1 MKKGRVI
8 VALILNVLILG
19 VIGFALV
26 NRVAGFMPN
35 SVPVGFAEMVKSY
48 INDASIILFVAAL
61 LSLIGDITILAGK
74 KPNKFVN
81 VFKLIGVTGGLVITA
96 GVLAYCIPFGY
107 AKWTFNFVTDYYY
120 GLLLVLVAPVLGL
133 ISAILEGQPKLK
145 WPYAFF
151 GLIVPGVYAIAN
163 YVFAMVRIQGFE
175 WYDTY
180 HLFQWQDMT
189 GVWISVAVL
198 GSFAV
203 GSFLIAYCIVM
214 LRRIGKKQEEVPA
227 VEPVAEPTPVVE
239 EPKPEEPAPVEEP
252 KPAEPTPV
260 VEEAKPEEPAPT
272 EEPKPEEPAPMEEPK
287 PAPAQPQPSKKVL
300 VRRRRPAPVAAPRRA
315 VPTGRPGPRV
325 YHVAKHPSGQWSI
338 KLASSDKVIK
348 LFDTQAEAIAY
359 AKGLVESRG
368 GSVRIHSVSGRL
380 RKE

>member
-26 NRVAGFMPN
+26 NRVVGFMPN
-35 SVPVGFAEMVKSY
+35 SETVAFAEMVKSY

-107 AKWTFNFVTDYYY
+107 GGWTFNFVTDYYY

-239 EPKPEEPAPVEEP
+239 EAKPEEPAPAEEP
-252 KPAEPTPV
+252 QPAEPTPV

-272 EEPKPEEPAPMEEPK
+272 EEPKPEEPKAEEPK
-287 PAPAQPQPSKKVL
+287 PAQAQPQPSKKVL
-300 VRRRRPAPVAAPRRA
+300 VRRRRSAPVAPRRT

>member
-26 NRVAGFMPN
+26 NRAVGFMPN
-35 SVPVGFAEMVKSY
+35 SVPVSFAEMVKSY

-81 VFKLIGVTGGLVITA
+81 VFKLIGATGGLVITA

-107 AKWTFNFVTDYYY
+107 AGWTFNFVTDYYY

-163 YVFAMVRIQGFE
+163 YVFAMVKIQGFE

-189 GVWISVAVL
+189 GLWISVAVL

-227 VEPVAEPTPVVE
+227 VEPVAEP
-239 EPKPEEPAPVEEP
+239 APV
-252 KPAEPTPV
+252 A
-260 VEEAKPEEPAPT
+260 EEAKSEEPAPT
-272 EEPKPEEPAPMEEPK
+272 EESKPEEPKSEE

-300 VRRRRPAPVAAPRRA
+300 ARRRRSAPVAAPRRA